1 MPGSPRTVEIVDVS
15 ARDGLQNEAVIL
27 PTQDKVRL
35 INRAIEAGA
44 RRLEVVSFVNPK
56 AVPAM
61 ADAEDV
67 MAALHGARLTSKAT
81 FAGLV
86 LNQRGMDRALAAGV
100 DEINFVILASETFNR
115 RNQGASIAETSAQF
129 RHAARMA
136 ESDGVPMTLTIGAAF
151 GCPFQGEVDA
161 GRVSALARMGADAGV
176 REIAIADTIGVAD
189 PVSVERHIEAL
200 RDAAPGLPLRFHFH
214 DTRNTGLAN
223 VYAAWRNGVASF
235 DASLGGIGGCPF
247 ANGATGNVASEA
259 LYYMFSRM
267 GVETGMDLELQRE
280 TAKWLESALGHTLQS
295 AVMRA
300 GGFPG
305 SDQAAEAGAC
315 SVP

>member
-1 MPGSPRTVEIVDVS
+1 MVAQPRAVEIVDVS
-15 ARDGLQNEAVIL
+15 ARDGLQNEAMIL
-27 PTQDKVRL
+27 PTKDKVHL
-35 INRAIEAGA
+35 ISKAIEAGA
-44 RRLEVVSFVNPK
+44 KRLEVVSFVNPK

-67 MAALHGARLTSKAT
+67 MTGLRDAGLTAKAT

-129 RHAARMA
+129 QRAAALASA
-136 ESDGVPMTLTIGAAF
+136 EGVPITLTIGAAF
-151 GCPFQGEVDA
+151 GCPFEGEVDA
-161 GRVSALARMGADAGV
+161 GQVLALARMGADAGV
-176 REIAIADTIGVAD
+176 REIAIADTIGVGD
-189 PVSVERHIEAL
+189 PVSVERLTLAL
-200 RDAAPGLPLRFHFH
+200 RDAVPAVPLRFHFH

-223 VYAAWRNGVASF
+223 VYSAWRNGAASF

-259 LYYMFSRM
+259 LTYMFTRM
-267 GVETGMDLELQRE
+267 AVETDMDLERQRE
-280 TAKWLESALGHTLQS
+280 TATWLEGALGHTLSS

-300 GGFPG
+300 GGFPCPG
-305 SDQAAEAGAC
+305 TAAETAAC
-315 SVP
+315 LVS